1 MANKMDRSSTVQGY
15 RRSKDSRRYPPTAPP
30 SPVSNINITPVG
42 TSSVFPRIK
51 SRASSTTAVNKPPLQ
66 PVNARRPSS
75 TSVRVA
81 VVPAT
86 ARSGSRSSPNK
97 SSDEHIAGA
106 IRILPPI
113 CTPLSDITLT
123 LNPEAGE
130 FEFRHCNE
138 CEDGNPD
145 YQGCNHPDDPA
156 NFSPLPENNT
166 VFDPYTISTTVVV
179 LHDHTR
185 FDRPLYLLDFY
196 DMIRT
201 HALAALFTENV
212 EKDSD
217 TVTGIL
223 YVHPPTALLLPSS
236 PPLLTTAQ

>member
-1 MANKMDRSSTVQGY
+1 MDRSPTVQGY
-15 RRSKDSRRYPPTAPP
+15 RRSKDSQRYPPTAPP
-30 SPVSNINITPVG
+30 SLVSNIHITPIG
-42 TSSVFPRIK
+42 TPSLLPPVT
-51 SRASSTTAVNKPPLQ
+51 SRASKTVAANKSSLQ

-81 VVPAT
+81 VVLT
-86 ARSGSRSSPNK
+86 AGDEPRSSPTK
-97 SSDEHIAGA
+97 TPDEHIAGA

-113 CTPLSDITLT
+113 RTSLSDISLT
-123 LNPEAGE
+123 LNLEPRG

-138 CEDGNPD
+138 CEDGNPN
-145 YQGCNHPDDPA
+145 YKGCNHPEDPSG
-156 NFSPLPENNT
+156 FSPLPENNT

-185 FDRPLYLLDFY
+185 FDRPLHLLDFY

-212 EKDSD
+212 EKDGD

-223 YVHPPTALLLPSS
+223 YVHTLQD
-236 PPLLTTAQ
+236 TFFH